1 MIQEK
6 NNLLH
11 RITFVILGAIGGI
24 VIISLISSYGVGLTP
39 DSVAYISVARNIL
52 NGRGFIGFDG
62 SHFLLQP
69 PLYPILLVVIKKIFF
84 VDPLISAGYLN
95 AILLGIIVY
104 YSGLIFNKNLKSFVL
119 TIAGTISI
127 MISFVFIQIF
137 LIALSEPLFILLILL
152 YLYYFDVYR
161 VKGDITSLIL
171 FSTAVA
177 FACLSRYIGVILI
190 VAGSLSIFI
199 WRTKPYKEM
208 FRHLLVFWLIT
219 ILPTGL
225 WILRNYFQSDTLTGE
240 RAASSYTLPE
250 NSLFLFNRILK
261 WFVPLQIN
269 GEQLFVLSLII
280 SAGIFTGIIFI
291 SKYKEKGL
299 LLKKTGPV
307 LLFIFFY
314 VFAILISSS
323 TTAYDKIDNRI
334 LSPIFVPLIL
344 LMFIIPDRVITSLS
358 KYLHPRL
365 TTILVLTGLSFWMNY
380 HLTRTVYNIDKFIA
394 QSGEEYGS
402 KAWKENPVIK
412 YLKEHKEFESGY
424 SLYSNAPEAV
434 YILADIETKWSL
446 TKTLY
451 NSPILININ
460 PGVERIWYSDNQAVL
475 IWFNNI
481 DRRFLCD
488 LDELKKTNNLGE
500 IVQLKD
506 GQIYTIT
513 KK

>member
-1 MIQEK
+1 MTQEK

-11 RITFVILGAIGGI
+11 RITFVVLGATGGI
-24 VIISLISSYGVGLTP
+24 VLILLINSYGVGLTP

-84 VDPLISAGYLN
+84 LDPLISAGYLN
-95 AILLGIIVY
+95 ACLLGIIVY
-104 YSGLIFNKNLKSFVL
+104 YSGLIFNKNLKSFLL

-161 VKGDITSLIL
+161 EKGDITSLL
-171 FSTAVA
+171 FFSIAVA
-177 FACLSRYIGVILI
+177 LACLSRYIGVILI
-190 VAGSLSIFI
+190 LTGSISIFI
-199 WRTKPYKEM
+199 WRIKPFKEM
-208 FRHLLVFWLIT
+208 FRHLLIFWFIT
-219 ILPTGL
+219 SLPIGL
-225 WILRNYFQSDTLTGE
+225 WIIRNYYQSGTLTGE
-240 RAASSYTLPE
+240 RAASSYTLSE
-250 NSLFLFNRILK
+250 NMLFLFNRVLK
-261 WFVPLQIN
+261 WFLPVQIN
-269 GEQLFVLSLII
+269 GEQLFVFILII

-358 KYLHPRL
+358 RYLYPRL
-365 TTILVLTGLSFWMNY
+365 TTILLLVGISFWMNY
-380 HLTRTVYNIDKFIA
+380 HLTRTVYNISKFIA

-412 YLKEHKEFESGY
+412 YLKEHKEFESEY
-424 SLYSNAPEAV
+424 SLYSNVPEAV
-434 YILADIETKWSL
+434 YILANIETKWSL

-451 NSPILININ
+451 NSPKLINID
-460 PGVERIWYSDNQAVL
+460 PGAERNWYKDNKAVL
-475 IWFNNI
+475 VWFNNV
-481 DRRFLCD
+481 DRHFLFD
-488 LDELKKTNNLGE
+488 LDELKKFNNMGE